1 MVLCRLAVC
10 PRAISAHGP
19 GSRQTRDPLQIQV
32 VTDTL
37 YQQFEEHFLWHF
49 PSRWRGF
56 VLYCGQRCLKCSAH
70 SSGCVRHPRACPQ
83 TSSGASRWH
92 LGTRSRVLSACRTN
106 PSVAGTSKWCP
117 TCKPSCP
124 PVRGL
129 FFQKGHVFHCSSHCQ
144 GDRAPLAFFKPKC
157 LGCWQHEA
165 WAFSEIS
172 WVDGELQ

>member
-1 MVLCRLAVC
+1 MSKSYFCSWPRQQTDKRSIANSGCHRHTLPAIWGTLSVAFSKSMERFCSVLWA
-10 PRAISAHGP
+10 
-19 GSRQTRDPLQIQV
+19 
-32 VTDTL
+32 
-37 YQQFEEHFLWHF
+37 EK
-49 PSRWRGF
+49 
-56 VLYCGQRCLKCSAH
+56 CLKCSAH

-172 WVDGELQ
+172 WVNGELQ